1 MHNRLA
7 LLLKSS
13 HLLPDTLGPVEGRK
27 ASGCYS
33 PIQVIFKT
41 IADPLI
47 LERFLAAN
55 FQSSPSQDN
64 AQPHIGA
71 AIPPVDCLSR
81 KLPNVQSISPK
92 MALS

>member
-7 LLLKSS
+7 LLPEVVAPLAR
-13 HLLPDTLGPVEGRK
+13 HLGTSRGRK

-55 FQSSPSQDN
+55 FQKQSSQDN

-71 AIPPVDCLSR
+71 TDPTG
-81 KLPNVQSISPK
+81 
-92 MALS
+92 